1 MTSIFRALLLLCLVT
16 FSSAHAQQDLKED
29 AVQRVVHSHDPAIF
43 VATGA
48 LYLKQEAIRANGGKP
63 LSPAMDAEV
72 ERMIDINVR
81 DPAWF
86 YAAWAGAIDPRVS
99 AEEADVI
106 ATHFTPEGG
115 HLQRQVIEQS
125 IGEVLTSTYT
135 FTNKIDYRI
144 EGSAREMQDLQRAVG
159 PMRGSCACPT
169 PKEMAELQRVADKG
183 QYIGQDLS
191 NYPDAVEFASG
202 GVGVKYV
209 KILMVQG
216 VGTMRD
222 HFEATAKQI
231 RQVVATQNAAK

>member
-1 MTSIFRALLLLCLVT
+1 MTSIFRAFILLCLVT
-16 FSSAHAQQDLKED
+16 YGSAQADQDLKED
-29 AVQRVVHSHDPAIF
+29 AVQRVAHSHDPAIF

-63 LSPAMDAEV
+63 LPPAVDAEV

-86 YAAWAGAIDPRVS
+86 YAAWAGAIDPRLS
-99 AEEADVI
+99 AEEADDI
-106 ATHFTPEGG
+106 ATHFTTEGG

-159 PMRGSCACPT
+159 PMRGTCACPT
-169 PKEMAELQRVADKG
+169 PKEMQELQRVADKG

-191 NYPDAVEFASG
+191 NYPEAVEFAST

-216 VGTMRD
+216 VGAMRD
-222 HFEATAKQI
+222 HFESTAKQVRKI
-231 RQVVATQNAAK
+231 VTTQDTPK